1 MRTLILTICAALALT
16 ACTAGQAVHTAGT
29 VAAATADAANVP
41 PPVTYSDRT
50 TLDEKGAI
58 GAETTFTLAAKAATL
73 AIRTGTVSEP
83 ATIVRI
89 GEIRG
94 KAYAALLKVRSAYR
108 VGNAASYSAAFREFE
123 AAIADLNTLF

>member
-1 MRTLILTICAALALT
+1 MRLILPLLAALVLT
-16 ACTAGQAVHTAGT
+16 GCTTAGTIHTAGT
-29 VAAATADAANVP
+29 VAAVTADAAGVP
-41 PPVTYSDRT
+41 PPVTYADRS

-58 GAETTFTLAAKAATL
+58 GAETTFTMAAKAATL
-73 AIRTGTVSEP
+73 AIRAGIVSEP

-108 VGNAASYSAAFREFE
+108 VGNATSYGAAFREFE

>member
-1 MRTLILTICAALALT
+1 MRLILSLCAALALAGCT
-16 ACTAGQAVHTAGT
+16 TAGAVHTAGT
-29 VAAATADAANVP
+29 VAAVTADAAGVP
-41 PPVTYSDRT
+41 PPVTYADRT

-73 AIRTGTVSEP
+73 AIRSGIVSEP

-89 GEIRG
+89 GEVRG
-94 KAYAALLKVRSAYR
+94 KAYAALLKIRSAYR
-108 VGNAASYSAAFREFE
+108 IGNAASYSAAFREFE